1 VNVADTQDYIPVD
14 VESVLDAF
22 PVHVKV
28 MTTVGLS
35 LFLSDCEQ
43 QGISFDPI
51 ALDAVIRAL
60 VPVLVSF
67 SYL

>member
-1 VNVADTQDYIPVD
+1 MNVVDAQDHLPVD
-14 VESVLDAF
+14 VESVLNAF

-43 QGISFDPI
+43 QGLSFDPI
-51 ALDAVIRAL
+51 TLDAMIRAL